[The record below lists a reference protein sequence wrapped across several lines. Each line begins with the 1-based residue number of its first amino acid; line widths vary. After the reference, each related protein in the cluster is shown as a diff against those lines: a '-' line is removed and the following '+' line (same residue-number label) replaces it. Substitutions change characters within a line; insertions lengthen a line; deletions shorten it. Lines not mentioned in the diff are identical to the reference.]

1 MWESYMLSLPALII
15 PNFSDQT
22 NSTWTESWRFFI
34 KPNIS
39 NEAASKRRRNSQLE
53 IANQRG
59 ENIQNNSLQQLVLAI
74 RECKCKWSTERD
86 KDKTYPQLQ
95 KR

>member
-1 MWESYMLSLPALII
+1 MLSLPALIL

-22 NSTWTESWRFFI
+22 DSTWTESWRFFI

-39 NEAASKRRRNSQLE
+39 NEAALKRRCNPQLE
-53 IANQRG
+53 IANQIG
-59 ENIQNNSLQQLVLAI
+59 KDIQNNSLQQRVLAI
-74 RECKCKWSTERD
+74 WECKCKWSTERD
-86 KDKTYPQLQ
+86 KDKADPQFQ